1 MKKIFIPFIC
11 LAMAVT
17 CMTSCSSKK
26 SPSSYKSGSTKQS
39 ATAAATLPPNI
50 NPDKELARVSTLKNF
65 FKSRS
70 ITLNEKVLRF
80 SFDDAQMKYAGFAIS
95 SDTNALSNIAVDDT
109 ADNIEYKSKSGL
121 TAYVSAVNKRNVA
134 VDYTKCKY
142 YSLRLIKGDCNDV
155 VLHLPDKI
163 GWDSTVEK
171 IKKTY
176 GAPTSETT
184 NDNGNTF
191 LIYEAEDKQINEKYY
206 MELVTD
212 ENGIIELTITFN
224 NIK

>member
-1 MKKIFIPFIC
+1 MKKIVIPFLC
-11 LAMAVT
+11 LAFAVT
-17 CMTSCSSKK
+17 YMTGCSSKK
-26 SPSSYKSGSTKQS
+26 NSSSVQNNSTPQS
-39 ATAAATLPPNI
+39 ATATSTLPANI

-80 SFDDAQMKYAGFAIS
+80 SFDDAQMKYAGFEIS
-95 SDTNALSNIAVDDT
+95 SDTDALSDIAVDDT
-109 ADNIEYKSKSGL
+109 VDSIEYKSKTGL
-121 TAYVSAVNKRNVA
+121 TAYVAAVNKRNVA

-142 YSLRLIKGDCNDV
+142 YSLRLIKGECKDV

-163 GWDSTVEK
+163 GWDSNAEK
-171 IKKTY
+171 IKKIY
-176 GAPTSETT
+176 GTPTSEET
-184 NDNGNTF
+184 NDSGNTV
-191 LIYEAEDKQINEKYY
+191 LTYYAEDKQINESYS

-224 NIK
+224 TI